1 MKGNTTNA
9 NLQRRDILQAL
20 KLAIVEGATWRYED
34 LIALAERAGV
44 TDEEIDRVAHEAL
57 QALLDGAEMPLT
69 PRQLAHDWPAAQ
81 IRH

>member
-1 MKGNTTNA
+1 MKADTTNP

-44 TDEEIDRVAHEAL
+44 TDEEIDSVAHEAL
-57 QALLDGAEMPLT
+57 QALLDGAELPLT
-69 PRQLAHDWPAAQ
+69 ARQLAHDWPAAQ